1 MSPSLWESVAFG
13 AIYWHE
19 DWMDVDK
26 ILQIFA
32 KKVEPPC
39 GSGKLA
45 DYIPARASV
54 DPDKFG
60 MAIATEDGAC
70 DTIGDAQECLS
81 IQSISKVFTF
91 SPVLRKAGDE
101 RRKWVGREHCGIGL
115 PGKNDVGGSVLAIA
129 PGEGAVAVWSPGP
142 NGAGAS
148 TVGAIASEALV
159 AETVWSIFG

>member
-1 MSPSLWESVAFG
+1 
-13 AIYWHE
+13 
-19 DWMDVDK
+19 
-26 ILQIFA
+26 
-32 KKVEPPC
+32 
-39 GSGKLA
+39 
-45 DYIPARASV
+45 
-54 DPDKFG
+54 